1 MTAAES
7 PPQPTADSRWGLVQ
21 LLEIALATQS
31 LEEFAQDAL
40 PAVAQMAQSAL
51 AVLYSADTRLSA
63 PVFFQHGLPTA
74 AVPEMEMLCAEQFRL
89 LSSEPEPQP
98 TGVSASSV
106 GRMGVELSLFPL
118 RAAETCVGLLGL
130 EVDKDLELAAS
141 VVWQKLLSALASAI
155 GLLIE
160 RAELERRQLHLNTY
174 LTVSSM
180 LTQPLDLHELLET
193 ALYCCME
200 VVSAEAA
207 SILLLDE
214 EKANFQFYQVEGH
227 AKPVLA
233 EATFPADK
241 GLAGS
246 VLESQQS
253 EVINDVRGDPR
264 FYEQIDSETG
274 FQTRNMIVI
283 PLVAGEEKIGVLEVL
298 NKASGDGFTND
309 EHLSLVSIAEELA
322 FAIRNA
328 TVFEYVVNTYC
339 KQRQGQMSCKGC
351 QRPLGSWTP
360 CVKYREV
367 GI

>member
-7 PPQPTADSRWGLVQ
+7 PPQPPADSPWSLVQ
-21 LLEIALATQS
+21 LLEMALASQS
-31 LEEFAQDAL
+31 LEQFAQDAL
-40 PAVAQMAQSAL
+40 PALAQMAQSPR
-51 AVLYSADTRLSA
+51 AVLYSADARLSA
-63 PVFFQHGLPTA
+63 PVFFQHGLPSA
-74 AVPEMEMLCAEQFRL
+74 AMAEIETQSAEQFRL
-89 LSSEPEPQP
+89 LCSKPDPQLARISSS
-98 TGVSASSV
+98 SA
-106 GRMGVELSLFPL
+106 GGMGAELSWFPL
-118 RAAETCVGLLGL
+118 RTGEACVGLLGL
-130 EVDKDLELAAS
+130 EVDKDRELGAP
-141 VVWQKLLSALASAI
+141 VLWQKLLGALANAV

-160 RAELERRQLHLNTY
+160 RAEVERRQLHLNTY

-193 ALYCCME
+193 ALYCCMD

-207 SILLLDE
+207 SILLLDDD
-214 EKANFQFYQVEGH
+214 KANFQFYQVEGH
-227 AKPVLA
+227 AKPMLA
-233 EATFPADK
+233 AATFPADK

-264 FYEQIDSETG
+264 FYQQIDSETG

-298 NKASGDGFTND
+298 NKASVDDFTD
-309 EHLSLVSIAEELA
+309 EEHLSLVSIAEELA

>member
-1 MTAAES
+1 MTATES
-7 PPQPTADSRWGLVQ
+7 PSQPSADSPWGLVQ
-21 LLEIALATQS
+21 LLEMALATQS
-31 LEEFAQDAL
+31 LEEFAPGAL
-40 PAVAQMAQSAL
+40 PAVAQMTQSPL

-63 PVFFQHGLPTA
+63 PVFFQHGLHTG
-74 AVPEMEMLCAEQFRL
+74 AVAEIETLCAEQFRQL
-89 LSSEPEPQP
+89 CSEPDTQPTRVSLSS
-98 TGVSASSV
+98 A
-106 GRMGVELSLFPL
+106 GRMGAELSLFPL
-118 RAAETCVGLLGL
+118 WASETCVGLLGL
-130 EVDKDLELAAS
+130 EADKDLQLAAP
-141 VVWQKLLSALASAI
+141 VVWQRLLSALASAI
-155 GLLIE
+155 DVLIE
-160 RAELERRQLHLNTY
+160 RAELERRQSHLNTY

-214 EKANFQFYQVEGH
+214 EKASFQFYQVEGH
-227 AKPVLA
+227 AKPLLA
-233 EATFPADK
+233 AATFPADK

-253 EVINDVRGDPR
+253 EVINDVPRDPR

-274 FQTRNMIVI
+274 FHTRNMIVI

-298 NKASGDGFTND
+298 NKASGDDFTNE

-339 KQRQGQMSCKGC
+339 KQRQGLMSCRGC

-360 CVKYREV
+360 CVKYRAV
-367 GI
+367 GV